1 MPKPSP
7 FITCEEGRP
16 IAVAD
21 DSCYDLLEVVAELAQ
36 RRSLV
41 SVVQARPELELSAES
56 VKLLAYATVDALAMS
71 DVVAKA
77 AEATKR

>member
-1 MPKPSP
+1 M
-7 FITCEEGRP
+7 
-16 IAVAD
+16 AD
-21 DSCYDLLEVVAELAQ
+21 DSCYDLLEVVTELAQ